1 MATGKP
7 FPSKD
12 FTIEV
17 ADTNVT
23 PAWKK
28 VGGVTSW
35 DSDGNEELT
44 ETDVFM
50 EADPIS
56 NVGRTHVSFMIQ
68 GLLYDI
74 TDEGLIILSA
84 HNIARDVFM
93 LRCKWNG
100 TDGFTCSVRVASRKK
115 TGRAGNGFAEVQWNL
130 QVVPSSITIVGLGPV
145 L

>member
-1 MATGKP
+1 MPTGKP

-17 ADTNVT
+17 SDFT
-23 PAWKK
+23 PTVYKK

-50 EADPIS
+50 ETDPIS
-56 NVGRTHVSFMIQ
+56 NIGRSHVSFMIQ

-74 TDEGLIILSA
+74 TDEGLIVLSA
-84 HNIARDVFM
+84 HNIARDVFRM
-93 LRCKWNG
+93 QVKWNG
-100 TDGFTCSVRVASRKK
+100 TDGFTCQCRIASRKK

-130 QVVPSSITIVGLGPV
+130 QIIPSSITIVAAGPV